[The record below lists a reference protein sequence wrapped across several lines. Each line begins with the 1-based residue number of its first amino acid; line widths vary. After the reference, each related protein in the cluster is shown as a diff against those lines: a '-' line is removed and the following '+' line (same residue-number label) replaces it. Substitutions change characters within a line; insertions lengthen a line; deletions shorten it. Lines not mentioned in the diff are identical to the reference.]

1 MIVEYWKDDVIYY
14 VEFLTLDG
22 RKISK
27 ALVLSIEYSIEEVK
41 KIILEKFYNVRAIN
55 HIDRW
60 EECLSLK
67 TDEIQ

>member
-1 MIVEYWKDDVIYY
+1 MIEEHWKDDVIYY

-27 ALVLSIEYSIEEVK
+27 ALVLSIEYSMEEVK
-41 KIILEKFYNVRAIN
+41 KIILEKFYNVKSIN

-60 EECLSLK
+60 EDCLSLK
-67 TDEIQ
+67 TNKIY